1 MAEPKSTIPEE
12 VFHAIATL
20 VPRLIYIAEKEC
32 GLEPIELLAL
42 WHVRHFGRPD
52 AERNMTILRQE
63 LTRMLTQKFRF
74 SDAAVSKMLAY
85 LQEEG
90 LVLRTTVSGK
100 QRLELFGSEDG
111 SKLVV
116 VLTGRGNQ
124 QIDQFKNRLRRR
136 WEAWLSRQTRTNRL
150 AVRAVF
156 PIVVQFARWL
166 VKRYKPH
173 RQQVLYGADP
183 NSAETD

>member
-1 MAEPKSTIPEE
+1 
-12 VFHAIATL
+12 
-20 VPRLIYIAEKEC
+20 
-32 GLEPIELLAL
+32 
-42 WHVRHFGRPD
+42 
-52 AERNMTILRQE
+52 
-63 LTRMLTQKFRF
+63 MLTQKFRF